1 MRERQLDARLE
12 TAIRLFPRVRTG
24 ADIGADHG
32 YLTLALLNRG
42 IADRM
47 WTTDISASS
56 LQKAQNLMEKNGL
69 SARVRFGVGD
79 GFKAVGEKVEA
90 AAVLGMGGVNIKNI
104 LLQQAHLLCGCAL
117 VLSANTEMP
126 SVRRTLMDLGYQI
139 EDEALTEAGGH
150 FYPVLLAKPGLKSAY
165 SEKELTFGPVL
176 LRRPADDVYRRYLQK
191 KARDWENE
199 RGPAAEMKRQWIREE
214 WERVQAD
221 GGADL

>member
-32 YLTLALLNRG
+32 YLTLALLSRG

-90 AAVLGMGGVNIKNI
+90 AAVLGMGGVNIKNM

-126 SVRRTLMDLGYQI
+126 SVRRALQDIGYRI
-139 EDEALTEAGGH
+139 EREVMTEAAGR
-150 FYPVLLAKPGLKSAY
+150 FYPVLLAAPGKGERY
-165 SEKELTFGPVL
+165 SEKQLTLGPCLLAQPITETYRRWLVKKKADWQAVRGERGAC
-176 LRRPADDVYRRYLQK
+176 LRRWIEEEM
-191 KARDWENE
+191 ARD
-199 RGPAAEMKRQWIREE
+199 
-214 WERVQAD
+214 
-221 GGADL
+221 